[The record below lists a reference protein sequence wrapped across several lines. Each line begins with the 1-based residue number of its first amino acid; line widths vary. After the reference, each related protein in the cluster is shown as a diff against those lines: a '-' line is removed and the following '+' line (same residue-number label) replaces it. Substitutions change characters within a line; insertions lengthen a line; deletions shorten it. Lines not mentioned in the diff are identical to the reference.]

1 MGDAA
6 SAFSLLAT
14 LIVAYAA
21 RLILAPRLLRARD
34 SGTLTSRRAAWLYGA
49 LVACPY
55 LAILIFFVLTDAGS
69 VWVLVLLMALTLP
82 VVLLPWWAIFVRPD
96 GFQSRRPK

>member
-1 MGDAA
+1 MDNAA
-6 SAFSLLAT
+6 GALALLAT

-21 RLILAPRLLRARD
+21 RLMLAPRLLRARD
-34 SGTLTSRRAAWLYGA
+34 SGTLMGRKAAWLYAA

-55 LAILIFFVLTDAGS
+55 LAILIFFALTNLAS
-69 VWVLVLLMALTLP
+69 IWILVLLMALTLP
-82 VVLLPWWAIFVRPD
+82 VVLLPWWAIFVGPE